1 MHFWTRDKLR
11 SCIKSIKIP
20 APGADHRVHKGLN
33 NAIEVSHR
41 PTRKREKIF
50 GRFKSHRQAPRFL
63 SAPDHPLVA
72 ASSYC
77 WAVDQAPT
85 ATPVAMRSA
94 SGAITPPKWR
104 HNTQSSPMLHN
115 RPPTTRQYQLDRK
128 TGCTNHKYCPSCEQR
143 GITRKQLNAFGVQ
156 DNEND
161 DDHS

>member
-11 SCIKSIKIP
+11 SCIKPIKIP

-63 SAPDHPLVA
+63 SAPDHPLVS

-77 WAVDQAPT
+77 WAVIKLPPPRPLRCVQPLGRLHRRNGGITHSLLRCFTIGRQPLDNTNLIEKPAAPT
-85 ATPVAMRSA
+85 INIARAANSEVLPES
-94 SGAITPPKWR
+94 
-104 HNTQSSPMLHN
+104 N
-115 RPPTTRQYQLDRK
+115 
-128 TGCTNHKYCPSCEQR
+128 
-143 GITRKQLNAFGVQ
+143 
-156 DNEND
+156 
-161 DDHS
+161 